1 MADPSD
7 DGYNLYNLGGCV
19 EINILGPVSI
29 NTPHSG
35 GGIRAGKVRTLVAT
49 LAVDAG
55 RAVSLADLVDELWGA
70 TPPDNVLNALQA
82 HAARARKVINERAC
96 PERAGGILRS
106 VLGGYL
112 LEIDP
117 QCVDGNR
124 FLRLV
129 SQGASVLPADPARAV
144 ELLEAGL
151 RLWRGPALIDAGE
164 GRRCRG
170 AAALFEERRLTALED
185 LASAL
190 FLLGGE
196 ARAIAMLQQLVAQ
209 HPLRERFCEL
219 LMVGLYRVGRQ
230 GDALE
235 SYHLARKRLDEELGV
250 QPGALLRRRHA
261 EILAQ
266 DPVLKVP
273 STLRREP
280 YAPAD
285 GSLLTA

>member
-1 MADPSD
+1 MTIS
-7 DGYNLYNLGGCV
+7 
-19 EINILGPVSI
+19 
-29 NTPHSG
+29 TPHNG

-49 LAVDAG
+49 LAIDAG
-55 RAVSLADLVDELWGA
+55 RAVSLADLADELWGA
-70 TPPDNVLNALQA
+70 NPPDNVLNALQA
-82 HAARARKVINERAC
+82 HAARARKVINECAC
-96 PERAGGILRS
+96 PDRAGGILRS

-124 FLRLV
+124 FLRLA
-129 SQGASVLPADPARAV
+129 SQGASLLPSDPARAV

-170 AAALFEERRLTALED
+170 AVALFEERRLTVLED
-185 LASAL
+185 LVSAML
-190 FLLGGE
+190 LLGGE
-196 ARAIAMLQQLVAQ
+196 GQAIAMLQQLVARY
-209 HPLRERFCEL
+209 PLRERFCEL
-219 LMVGLYRVGRQ
+219 LMVALYRVGRQ

-235 SYHLARKRLDEELGV
+235 SYRLARKRLDDELGV

-273 STLRREP
+273 SALWREP
-280 YAPAD
+280 YSAAD
-285 GSLLTA
+285 SSLLTA